1 MGFKLRNRS
10 DILLREYRSNRLN
23 LIFPIDIY
31 RVIRSIM
38 LALTV
43 TLSTKRIRTGGRV
56 LHCGSKIASSLIYS
70 SVNGIVRG
78 CSSYRLAA
86 YKRPL
91 SDLNSLRES
100 IRNVMVPCQPPL
112 HTNADSQ
119 TLCNCLPFCCV

>member
-1 MGFKLRNRS
+1 MGFKPRHRS

-23 LIFPIDIY
+23 LICPNDIY
-31 RVIRSIM
+31 RVIKSIM
-38 LALTV
+38 SALTV
-43 TLSTKRIRTGGRV
+43 TWSTKGIRAGRRV
-56 LHCGSKIASSLIYS
+56 LHCGSKIASSLIHS

-86 YKRPL
+86 YRRPL

-112 HTNADSQ
+112 HTYADS
-119 TLCNCLPFCCV
+119 